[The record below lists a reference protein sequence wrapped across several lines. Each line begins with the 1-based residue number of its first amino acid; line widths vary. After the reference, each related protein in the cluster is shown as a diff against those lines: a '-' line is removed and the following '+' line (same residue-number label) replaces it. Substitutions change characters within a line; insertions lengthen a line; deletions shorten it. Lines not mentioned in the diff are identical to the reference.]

1 MDNQALRLA
10 RGRPSCTTVVRD
22 RGKNLP
28 VGAAKRVAALRGEGI
43 KSYTPAFSPSQTAS
57 NWSRIGQ
64 STACVDLR
72 TARARQH
79 EKRTFSRL
87 RSPILRP
94 RLGAPI
100 FACSDRLPACVSAS
114 QSDLLLLL
122 LRGATAGAT
131 HPNARSASDSWFGV
145 LCVQP

>member
-1 MDNQALRLA
+1 
-10 RGRPSCTTVVRD
+10 
-22 RGKNLP
+22 
-28 VGAAKRVAALRGEGI
+28 VGAAKRVAALRGEGV
-43 KSYTPAFSPSQTAS
+43 KSYTPALSPFQTAS
-57 NWSRIGQ
+57 NWSRIGR
-64 STACVDLR
+64 STVYVDMR
-72 TARARQH
+72 AAQGPAAR
-79 EKRTFSRL
+79 KRTFSRL

-122 LRGATAGAT
+122 LRGDTAGAT
-131 HPNARSASDSWFGV
+131 QPDARSASDSWFGV